1 VDFHV
6 FCAHAN
12 VLDEPLE
19 LAERVERYLN
29 LNGTSGVVSYEIG
42 FGFIRIEFRNDAVYR
57 YDFNAPGKEHVERMK
72 ELAISG
78 RA

>member
-1 VDFHV
+1 
-6 FCAHAN
+6 
-12 VLDEPLE
+12 
-19 LAERVERYLN
+19 
-29 LNGTSGVVSYEIG
+29 VSYEIG